1 MEPMVWDG
9 ERNGVVFDREIV
21 DNNYSVNM
29 IRHNDV
35 FVQLGLRKMI
45 GNFQPTLLCHFATFI
60 HPHIPIDNFTKQ
72 TFAIVRHDGDEI
84 DTRLGVIVS
93 LQTNGMS
100 VVFRVIH
107 YFLFLPIINFILF
120 HFSPST
126 IAISSSVNSYNLYTN
141 WSISFSH
148 SLVSECGLSF
158 FASRI

>member
-1 MEPMVWDG
+1 
-9 ERNGVVFDREIV
+9 
-21 DNNYSVNM
+21 M

-60 HPHIPIDNFTKQ
+60 HPHIPIDNFAKQ

-107 YFLFLPIINFILF
+107 YFLFLLTDYKFYPF
-120 HFSPST
+120 
-126 IAISSSVNSYNLYTN
+126 
-141 WSISFSH
+141 
-148 SLVSECGLSF
+148 SF
-158 FASRI
+158 FSFHDFYFLVCHLI